1 MSICRPVT
9 QPSLYANGSC
19 SGVVG
24 FVRSYG
30 KYLPEEGITLNAV
43 CPNVVRTKISTDV
56 FYDALEKEGILTPI
70 KGVVDAFE
78 SFLDSDGSGE
88 CMEVG
93 PNGGF
98 SAKAATPVL
107 DKESDTVLTRIYER
121 SHRLH
126 EVES

>member
-1 MSICRPVT
+1 VFLLTTVI
-9 QPSLYANGSC
+9 

-56 FYDALEKEGILTPI
+56 FYDKVEGEGVLTPM
-70 KGVVDAFE
+70 KGVVDAFA
-78 SFLDSDGSGE
+78 SFLDTDTSGE

-98 SAKAATPVL
+98 GPKAPAPHL
-107 DKESDTVLTRIYER
+107 DKETTRILDMIHER

-126 EVES
+126 EPEQ